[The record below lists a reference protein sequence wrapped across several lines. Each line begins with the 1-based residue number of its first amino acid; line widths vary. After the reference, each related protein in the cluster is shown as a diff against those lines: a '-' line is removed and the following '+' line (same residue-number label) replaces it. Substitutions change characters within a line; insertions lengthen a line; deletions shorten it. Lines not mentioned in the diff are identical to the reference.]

1 MDKTGSKIEID
12 FPFIITS
19 HFFSKTFLL
28 AKKKNLH
35 TEKEREY
42 TREEPLEGRRTNN

>member
-28 AKKKNLH
+28 AKKKKLAH
-35 TEKEREY
+35 GEREGVHK
-42 TREEPLEGRRTNN
+42 RGAP